1 MKIFLQNNKNDYP
14 AYTSPNPLDGV
25 TPDRKTPFFG
35 GIQTNSKWFNWKKYR
50 NYPYGTGERGNA
62 YGGSGF
68 NSSDQCVG
76 CGDWPAF

>member
-1 MKIFLQNNKNDYP
+1 M
-14 AYTSPNPLDGV
+14 

-50 NYPYGTGERGNA
+50 NYPYGTGERGPG

-68 NSSDQCVG
+68 NSNEQCYG
-76 CGDWPAF
+76 CSDWPAN